1 MKIAFHDY
9 PGHAFPVQLA
19 RALAKRGHEVLHITF
34 SEFQAPK
41 GPLAPRPDDP
51 PGLHLHALTLGEP
64 FQKYNFIR
72 RALQERAYADL
83 LVRTVDGFAPDVILG
98 GNAPLDPQAK
108 LLRLAKKRRSGFLFW
123 HQDVYGV
130 AIDKIL
136 RDKLPI
142 VGGLIGSWYKSLE
155 KRLWRASDRIVAI
168 TEDFVPLLTAEG
180 IARDRIA
187 VIENWGAREDLPPR
201 PQDNPWSQAHDLVGK
216 TVFMYSGTLGLKHNP
231 QLLAALARAFR
242 DDPEVRVLVVTEGIG
257 ADWLKEAKAREG
269 LDNLI
274 LLPFQPFSEVPN
286 AIGTGAA
293 LVVLLEPDAG
303 VYSVPSKT
311 LAYLCADRP
320 ILGAIPLDNLAAKLI
335 EREGAG
341 LVAAPADEAGFI
353 AAARRLRADPA
364 LRAEMAAKGRA
375 YADRAFDI
383 DRITDQF
390 ERLLTEARDRAKR

>member
-34 SEFQAPK
+34 NEFQAPK

-51 PGLHLHALTLGEP
+51 PSLHLHALTLGQP
-64 FQKYNFIR
+64 FQKYNYVR
-72 RALQERAYADL
+72 RAMQEFAYAHL
-83 LVRTVDGFAPDVILG
+83 LVQAVDAFSPDVILG
-98 GNAPLDPQAK
+98 GNCPLDPQAN
-108 LLRLAKKRRSGFLFW
+108 LMRLARKRRCGFLFW

-136 RDKLPI
+136 REKLPI
-142 VGGLIGSWYKSLE
+142 IGGIIGSWYKTLE

-180 IARDRIA
+180 VTPDRIA

-257 ADWLKEAKAREG
+257 ADWLQEAKAREG

-320 ILGAIPLDNLAAKLI
+320 ILGAIPLNNLAAKLI

>member
-1 MKIAFHDY
+1 MRIAFHDY

-19 RALAKRGHEVLHITF
+19 RALAKRGHEVLHLTF

-51 PGLHLHALTLGEP
+51 PGLHLKALSLGTA
-64 FQKYNFIR
+64 FKKYSFVQ
-72 RALQERAYADL
+72 RALQERSYAKL
-83 LVRTVDGFAPDVILG
+83 LVDAVAAFKPDVILG

-108 LLRLAKKRRSGFLFW
+108 LLRFAQSHKTGFLFW

-130 AIDKIL
+130 AMDKIL
-136 RDKLPI
+136 RAKIP
-142 VGGLIGSWYKSLE
+142 VFGALIGAWYKALE

-168 TEDFVPLLTAEG
+168 TDDFVPLLTAEG
-180 IARDRIA
+180 IGRERIA

-201 PQDNPWSQAHDLVGK
+201 PQDNPWSQAQGLVGK

-231 QLLAALARAFR
+231 QLLAALARAFK

-257 ADWLKEAKAREG
+257 ADWLAEAKAREG

-286 AIGTGAA
+286 AIGTSAA

-320 ILGAIPLDNLAAKLI
+320 LLGAIPLNNLAAKLI
-335 EREGAG
+335 TREGAG
-341 LVAAPADEAGFI
+341 LVAAPDDEAGFV

-364 LRAEMAAKGRA
+364 LRAAMAARGKA
-375 YADRAFDI
+375 YADHAFDI

-390 ERLLTEARDRAKR
+390 ERLLTEARDRARV

>member
-51 PGLHLHALTLGEP
+51 PGLRLHALTLGEP

-142 VGGLIGSWYKSLE
+142 VGGLIGSWYKALE

-257 ADWLKEAKAREG
+257 ADWLQEAKAREG

>member
-1 MKIAFHDY
+1 MRIAFHDY

-19 RALAKRGHEVLHITF
+19 RALAKRGHEVLHLTF

-41 GPLAPRPDDP
+41 GPLAPRADDP
-51 PGLHLHALTLGEP
+51 PGLHLKALSLGTP
-64 FQKYNFIR
+64 FQKYSFVQ
-72 RALQERAYADL
+72 RALQERRYAKL
-83 LVRTVDGFAPDVILG
+83 LVAAVAAFKPDVILG
-98 GNAPLDPQAK
+98 GNAPLDPQAA
-108 LLRLAKKRRSGFLFW
+108 LLRFAQSHKTGFLFW

-130 AIDKIL
+130 AMDKIL
-136 RDKLPI
+136 RAKIP
-142 VGGLIGSWYKSLE
+142 VFGAAIGAWYKALE

-180 IARDRIA
+180 IERGRIA

-201 PQDNPWSQAHDLVGK
+201 PQENPWSQAHGLVGK
-216 TVFMYSGTLGLKHNP
+216 IVFMYSGTLGLKHNP
-231 QLLAALARAFR
+231 QLLASLARAFK

-257 ADWLKEAKAREG
+257 ADWLAGAKARDG

-274 LLPFQPFSEVPN
+274 LLPFQPFSDVPN

-320 ILGAIPLDNLAAKLI
+320 LLGAIPLNNLAAKLI
-335 EREGAG
+335 TREGAG
-341 LVAAPADEAGFI
+341 LVAAPEDDAGFI
-353 AAARRLRADPA
+353 AAAHRLRADPA
-364 LRAEMAAKGRA
+364 LRAEMAARGKA
-375 YADRAFDI
+375 YAAHAFDI

-390 ERLLTEARDRAKR
+390 ERLLTEARDRAKH

>member
-19 RALAKRGHEVLHITF
+19 RALAKRGHEVLHLTF

-51 PGLHLHALTLGEP
+51 PGLHLRALTLGEP
-64 FQKYNFIR
+64 FQKYNFLR
-72 RALQERAYADL
+72 RAWQERVYADL
-83 LVRTVDGFAPDVILG
+83 LVRTVDAFAPDVILG

-108 LLRLAKKRRSGFLFW
+108 LLRLAKRRRCGFLFW

-136 RDKLPI
+136 REKIPLL
-142 VGGLIGSWYKSLE
+142 GGLIGQWYKALE
-155 KRLWRASDRIVAI
+155 KRLWCASDRIVAI

-180 IARDRIA
+180 ISADRIA
-187 VIENWGAREDLPPR
+187 VIENWGARDDLPPR
-201 PQDNPWSQAHDLVGK
+201 PQANPWSEAHGLVGK

-242 DDPEVRVLVVTEGIG
+242 DDPDVRVLVVTEGIG
-257 ADWLKEAKAREG
+257 ADWLQEAKTREV

-274 LLPFQPFSEVPN
+274 LLPFQPFSDVPN
-286 AIGTGAA
+286 AIGTGAV

-320 ILGAIPLDNLAAKLI
+320 ILGAIPLNNLAAKLI
-335 EREGAG
+335 AREGAG
-341 LVAAPADEAGFI
+341 LVAAPDDEAGFI
-353 AAARRLRADPA
+353 AAARQLRADPA
-364 LRAEMAAKGRA
+364 LRAGMAAKGRA

-390 ERLLTEARDRAKR
+390 ERLLSEAQHRAQA